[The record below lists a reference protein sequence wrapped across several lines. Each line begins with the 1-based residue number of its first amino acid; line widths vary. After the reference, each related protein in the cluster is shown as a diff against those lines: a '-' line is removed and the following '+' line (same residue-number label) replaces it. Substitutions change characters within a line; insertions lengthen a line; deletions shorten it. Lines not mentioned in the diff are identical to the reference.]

1 MWTRFLSQ
9 IFPRAGEMNK
19 FEDDDDVMFTISG
32 LEVGDGAKADVP
44 TTDRQNEKKTC
55 IAWSGWRACALPLKK
70 GFPC

>member
-1 MWTRFLSQ
+1 
-9 IFPRAGEMNK
+9 MNK

-55 IAWSGWRACALPLKK
+55 IA
-70 GFPC
+70 